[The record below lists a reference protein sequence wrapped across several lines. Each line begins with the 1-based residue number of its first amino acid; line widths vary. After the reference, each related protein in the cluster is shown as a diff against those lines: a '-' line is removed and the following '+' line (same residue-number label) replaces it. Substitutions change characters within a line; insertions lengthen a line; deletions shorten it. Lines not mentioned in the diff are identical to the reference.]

1 MDIFVWGR
9 PLRQVQTCE
18 SRDIHILGNLY
29 GDCIIIII
37 EEKKKQSFFF
47 LFFNNNND
55 TITIYKS

>member
-37 EEKKKQSFFF
+37 EKRKKMFHLRLIEQER
-47 LFFNNNND
+47 
-55 TITIYKS
+55 Y

>member
-18 SRDIHILGNLY
+18 SRDVRILGNLY

-37 EEKKKQSFFF
+37 IIIIEEKKKISVF
-47 LFFNNNND
+47 LLQL
-55 TITIYKS
+55 IIQERY